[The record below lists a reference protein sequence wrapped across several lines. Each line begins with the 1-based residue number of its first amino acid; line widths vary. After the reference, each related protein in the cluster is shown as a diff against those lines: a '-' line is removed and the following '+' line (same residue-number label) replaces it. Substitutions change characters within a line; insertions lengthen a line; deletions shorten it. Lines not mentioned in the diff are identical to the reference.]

1 VPCDGLHQLCK
12 ICGTFFANLQF
23 GLVMFEFSA
32 RVPSPV
38 GKVKNLLLC
47 FKRQELAT
55 GVNVYQW

>member
-1 VPCDGLHQLCK
+1 
-12 ICGTFFANLQF
+12 
-23 GLVMFEFSA
+23 MFEFPA

-38 GKVKNLLLC
+38 GKVKNLLLS